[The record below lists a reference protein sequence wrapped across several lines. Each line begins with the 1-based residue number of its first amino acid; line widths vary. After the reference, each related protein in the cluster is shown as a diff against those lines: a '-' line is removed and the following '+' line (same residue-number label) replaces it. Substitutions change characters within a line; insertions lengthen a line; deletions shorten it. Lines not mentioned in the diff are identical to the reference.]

1 MQYYPEVNDWYD
13 LSHHSDPFGSL
24 ERSQIHGHVVQG
36 DPNPRE
42 THPGMSLMILTAMDP
57 ITFNGNIQVA
67 PTLFGYHFCGIGI

>member
-1 MQYYPEVNDWYD
+1 MYGTTTFYGNQETTIDWNAEVNDRYD

-42 THPGMSLMILTAMDP
+42 VHPGMSLVISTISDP
-57 ITFNGNIQVA
+57 
-67 PTLFGYHFCGIGI
+67 L